1 VGRSI
6 RDIST
11 KTKDEDIYQD
21 AESVMDTLQ
30 GKDMEV
36 ETTEGRW
43 LLMRF
48 MPYRTRD
55 NVIEGVVITI
65 TDISSI
71 KEAEERAKEMQLFN
85 ENILDSLRE
94 SLLILDKDLKV
105 EAANKSF
112 YKKFQVLPK
121 ETEGKYVYELGNG
134 QWDIPELRKLLEKI
148 IPKKAYI
155 EDYMVEHDFPKIGR
169 RKMMLN
175 ARRLQREKS
184 PAEYMILLAIEDVPE
199 K

>member
-1 VGRSI
+1 
-6 RDIST
+6 
-11 KTKDEDIYQD
+11 
-21 AESVMDTLQ
+21 
-30 GKDMEV
+30 
-36 ETTEGRW
+36 
-43 LLMRF
+43 MRF

-71 KEAEERAKEMQLFN
+71 KEAKELAMEMQLFN
-85 ENILDSLRE
+85 ENILDSLQE
-94 SLLILDKDLKV
+94 SLLILDKDLRV

-121 ETEGKYVYELGNG
+121 ETEGQYLYEMGNS

-148 IPKKAYI
+148 IPKKTYI
-155 EDYMVEHDFPKIGR
+155 EDYMVEHNFPKIGC
-169 RKMMLN
+169 RKMALN
-175 ARRLQREKS
+175 ARRLQRGKS
-184 PAEYMILLAIEDVPE
+184 PAEYVILLAILDITE